1 VLTQEYVRQILRGL
15 EGGSE
20 EVFFNHV
27 SDHVD
32 WIVMGVHPLAG
43 HYHSKSDFV
52 NGTCAKL
59 KKVLREGAQLSIE
72 HLFVKDDQAVVVLR
86 SLATAKNGMRFEHRY
101 CWIITFSNKVITKGR
116 AYLNSAIVTQLFREN
131 SIL

>member
-15 EGGSE
+15 EDGSE

-52 NGTCAKL
+52 NGT
-59 KKVLREGAQLSIE
+59 
-72 HLFVKDDQAVVVLR
+72 
-86 SLATAKNGMRFEHRY
+86 
-101 CWIITFSNKVITKGR
+101 TKG
-116 AYLNSAIVTQLFREN
+116 LFRVLIEAKEEN
-131 SIL
+131 DLQHRDALLIELRQLQKAWPQDARIRAPLAKILFRHAYRGQRGERAAAL